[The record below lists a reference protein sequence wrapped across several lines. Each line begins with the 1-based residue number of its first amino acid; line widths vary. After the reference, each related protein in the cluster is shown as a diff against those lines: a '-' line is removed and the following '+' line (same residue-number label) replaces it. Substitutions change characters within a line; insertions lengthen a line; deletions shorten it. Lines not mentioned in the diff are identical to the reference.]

1 MTTITSPVRVRSDRL
16 LRLALRADAL
26 ISGTGGVIL
35 AAAADTIAAES
46 GIPQS
51 AVYVLAAVLVVY
63 GAVVYGLSTMAA
75 VRRPG
80 IAVAIANVV
89 FTIAAILAIVDDVWP
104 LTTTGVA
111 MMIVSAVYTLAMAE
125 LQYAGVRRA

>member
-26 ISGTGGVIL
+26 ISGATGVIV
-35 AAAADTIAAES
+35 AAAAGAVASES

-63 GAVVYGLSTMAA
+63 GVVVYGLSTMAA
-75 VRRPG
+75 IRRPG

-89 FTIAAILAIVDDVWP
+89 FTVAAVLAVVDNVWP
-104 LTTTGVA
+104 LTATGVA
-111 MMIVSAVYTLAMAE
+111 LMFVSAAYTLVMAD
-125 LQYAGVRRA
+125 LQYLGIRRA